1 MPPASPTLREWL
13 KEAPFGLTMS
23 SGFFAFF
30 AHTGLLIV
38 LEDAG
43 LLPSRVSGSSA
54 GALVTASWAMGL
66 DGPALATELEALE
79 RRHFWDP
86 APGLGLLRGRLFR
99 EKLTE
104 MFGAKCMDQ
113 GRVPAAVSVHEPM
126 PARTHVLTS
135 GDAAAAVHASC
146 AVPVLFHPVR
156 IGARLYVDGG
166 VSDRPGLRGMP
177 SGERVLFHHIA
188 SRSPWRRF
196 DLEGMRVP
204 PREDMIT
211 LVIDDLPRSGPFK
224 LDLGRRALREARRAA
239 RMALDRP
246 IGSGKV
252 HVSAW

>member
-1 MPPASPTLREWL
+1 
-13 KEAPFGLTMS
+13 
-23 SGFFAFF
+23 
-30 AHTGLLIV
+30 
-38 LEDAG
+38 
-43 LLPSRVSGSSA
+43 
-54 GALVTASWAMGL
+54 
-66 DGPALATELEALE
+66 
-79 RRHFWDP
+79 
-86 APGLGLLRGRLFR
+86 
-99 EKLTE
+99 
-104 MFGAKCMDQ
+104 MDQ

-126 PARTHVLTS
+126 PARTHVLTN

-156 IGARLYVDGG
+156 IGGRLYVDGG